1 MRIMFKKV
9 CSVVLSA
16 LLLQAAAVP
25 AFAATS
31 AEKEARRAEK
41 VRTQLAKLGTGS
53 DARIRVE
60 LRDRTKLEGFV
71 KEAGADAFA
80 VTDRAGKTTTVGY
93 SQVRKAQGHNLSTG
107 AKIGIGIGIGVGV
120 TLLILYLYVVTHDD

>member
-1 MRIMFKKV
+1 MFKKV

-41 VRTQLAKLGTGS
+41 VRTQLAKLGTGT
-53 DARIRVE
+53 DARIRLV
-60 LRDRTKLEGFV
+60 LRDKTKLEGYV
-71 KEAGADAFA
+71 SEAGASTFA
-80 VTDRAGKTTTVGY
+80 VTDRAGKTTTVDY
-93 SQVRKAQGHNLSTG
+93 SQVGKAQGHNLSTG
-107 AKIGIGIGIGVGV
+107 AKVAIGIGIGAGI
-120 TLLILYLYVVTHDD
+120 TLLIFFLYLAAVD